1 MWPFLVS
8 AWRAGLRSRSIQG
21 VLVLG
26 VLLVG
31 VAYLSASF
39 SPRQPRTVALDVG
52 LSGLRVSLILFALF
66 WVQELVGREIERRTV
81 LFSLT
86 YPVARGNYVIGRY
99 LGVVGLL
106 ALAALL
112 LGLLLWVA
120 VRTTGGDYQQA
131 FVIAAGLPYWAT
143 VAGLWVDAAVVAAFA
158 LWLATLSTVPMLPLA
173 LGLAFAV
180 GGKSLGAVAEYLA
193 KGADG
198 DAELMRFAP
207 FIDAIQWVLPDLSR
221 LDWRAWP
228 MYGLAPDT
236 LAVALSL
243 LLATF
248 YAALLLAMAVAV
260 FSRREFQ

>member
-1 MWPFLVS
+1 LISFLTS

-21 VLVLG
+21 ILILG
-26 VLLVG
+26 ALLVG

-52 LSGLRVSLILFALF
+52 LSGLRITLVLFALF

-86 YPVARGNYVIGRY
+86 YPVARGNYIMGRY
-99 LGVVGLL
+99 FGVIGLL
-106 ALAALL
+106 ALAAVL
-112 LGLLLWVA
+112 LGLLLWLA
-120 VRTTGGDYQQA
+120 VLTTGGVYEQS
-131 FVIAAGLPYWAT
+131 FGIAAGWPYWLT

-158 LWLATLSTVPMLPLA
+158 VWLSTFSTVPMLPLA
-173 LGLAFAV
+173 LGLAFAA

-198 DAELMRFAP
+198 DVELMRFAP
-207 FIDAIQWVLPDLSR
+207 FINVIQWILPDLSR

-228 MYGLAPDT
+228 MYGLAPEA
-236 LAVALSL
+236 LAVALGL
-243 LLATF
+243 VLAAS
-248 YAALLLAMAVAV
+248 YVAALLSLAVII
-260 FSRREFQ
+260 FTRRDFQ

>member
-1 MWPFLVS
+1 
-8 AWRAGLRSRSIQG
+8 
-21 VLVLG
+21 
-26 VLLVG
+26 
-31 VAYLSASF
+31 
-39 SPRQPRTVALDVG
+39 
-52 LSGLRVSLILFALF
+52 
-66 WVQELVGREIERRTV
+66 
-81 LFSLT
+81 
-86 YPVARGNYVIGRY
+86 
-99 LGVVGLL
+99 
-106 ALAALL
+106 
-112 LGLLLWVA
+112 
-120 VRTTGGDYQQA
+120 
-131 FVIAAGLPYWAT
+131 
-143 VAGLWVDAAVVAAFA
+143 
-158 LWLATLSTVPMLPLA
+158 MLPLA

-228 MYGLAPDT
+228 MYGLAPDA